1 VPPARRLLVPLTPR
15 ARVLTSLGRGVR
27 DLREYSYAQP
37 GTDTAIAD
45 QIDHHLDTCRD
56 WDDSPHE

>member
-1 VPPARRLLVPLTPR
+1 VATHLVRQGKILDAHAR
-15 ARVLTSLGRGVR
+15 LGHAVAATT
-27 DLREYSYAQP
+27 LREYSYAQP